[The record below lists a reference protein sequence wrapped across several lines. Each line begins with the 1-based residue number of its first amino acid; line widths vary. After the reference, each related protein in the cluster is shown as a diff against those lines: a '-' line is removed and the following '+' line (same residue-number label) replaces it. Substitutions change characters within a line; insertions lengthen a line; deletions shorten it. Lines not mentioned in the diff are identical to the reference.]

1 LPTQSALQWRL
12 VLEVKKGNSSFEIK
26 KERPMIGLSKRAGL
40 YLVLLLATSAL
51 IPSAVGQA
59 LPSFGNVVIVVGENQ
74 NYSTSYN
81 SSNMPYLTSLANTYG
96 LGVNYYSDTHPS
108 IGNYLNLA
116 TGNILTDDDSQT
128 PQSFPVSLNN
138 IALEVQ
144 NAGGTWKDYVENL
157 PGANFCG
164 GLNRGTY
171 YVRHDPLQYM
181 TTINQERSHFV
192 CFAQLA
198 NDLLK
203 HQLPT
208 LSWLVPNGCDDAH
221 DCSIQTFDN
230 WLRDEIGLLLTSS
243 YFRPGGTGLLI
254 IVFDENAD
262 DGNPD
267 CETTTEGQGC
277 GGQVE
282 LVVVSPYSK
291 RGYQSPGGD
300 TRNYNS
306 SYDEGDILR
315 LMSQGLGL
323 PTSNLGW
330 ATNGLPM
337 ADFFSSEVNH

>member
-1 LPTQSALQWRL
+1 MKGLT
-12 VLEVKKGNSSFEIK
+12 KK
-26 KERPMIGLSKRAGL
+26 AGL
-40 YLVLLLATSAL
+40 YLALLLATSVL
-51 IPSAVGQA
+51 VPSAFCQG
-59 LPSFGNVVIVVGENQ
+59 LPSFGNVVIVVGENTDF
-74 NYSTSYN
+74 NTSYN
-81 SSNMPYLTSLANTYG
+81 SSNMPFLTSLANEYG

-116 TGNILTDDDSQT
+116 TGYILTDDDSQT
-128 PQSFPVSLNN
+128 PESFPVSLNN

-157 PGANFCG
+157 PTNATCK
-164 GLNRGTY
+164 GLNPGAY

-181 TTINQERSHFV
+181 TTINHESGHFV
-192 CFAQLA
+192 CFGSLA
-198 NDLLK
+198 SDLLR
-203 HQLPT
+203 HELPN

-221 DCSIQTFDN
+221 DCSIQTFDT
-230 WLRDEIGLLLTSS
+230 WLRDEVGGLLLSSS
-243 YFRPGGTGLLI
+243 YFRPGDTGLLI
-254 IVFDENAD
+254 IVFDENND
-262 DGNPD
+262 DGSPD

-282 LVVVSPYSK
+282 LVVVSPYSR

-300 TRNYNS
+300 TRNYNN

-315 LMSQGLGL
+315 LMAQGLGL

-337 ADFFSSEVNH
+337 ADFFSTENEH

>member
-1 LPTQSALQWRL
+1 M
-12 VLEVKKGNSSFEIK
+12 K
-26 KERPMIGLSKRAGL
+26 GLSRKVGL
-40 YLVLLLATSAL
+40 SLAVSLAMGVLV
-51 IPSAVGQA
+51 PSAFGQG

-74 NYSTSYN
+74 NYSASYN
-81 SSNMPYLTSLANTYG
+81 SSNMPYLTSLANEYG

-116 TGNILTDDDSQT
+116 TGNILTDDDSRT
-128 PQSFPVSLNN
+128 PQNFPVSLNN

-157 PGANFCG
+157 PTNATCKGMHPGA
-164 GLNRGTY
+164 Y
-171 YVRHDPLQYM
+171 YVRHDPLEYM
-181 TTINQERSHFV
+181 STINTERTHYV
-192 CFAQLA
+192 CFAQFA
-198 NDLLK
+198 NDLLR
-203 HQLPT
+203 HQLPN
-208 LSWLVPNGCDDAH
+208 LSWMVPNGCDDAH

-230 WLRDEIGLLLTSS
+230 WLRTEVGLLLTTS
-243 YFRPGGTGLLI
+243 YFKPGGTGLLI

-262 DGNPD
+262 DGSPD

-282 LVVVSPYSK
+282 LVVISPYSK
-291 RGYQSPGGD
+291 RGYQSHGGD

-315 LMSQGLGL
+315 LMAEGLGL

-330 ATNGLPM
+330 AANGLPM
-337 ADFFSSEVNH
+337 ADFFSTTNEH

>member
-1 LPTQSALQWRL
+1 MN
-12 VLEVKKGNSSFEIK
+12 VLSRK
-26 KERPMIGLSKRAGL
+26 AGL
-40 YLVLLLATSAL
+40 CLASLLAMFVL
-51 IPSAVGQA
+51 VPSAFCQT

-81 SSNMPYLTSLANTYG
+81 NSNMPYLTSLANEYG

-116 TGNILTDDDSQT
+116 TGYILTDDDSRT
-128 PQSFPVSLNN
+128 PQNFPVSQNN

-157 PGANFCG
+157 PANATCKGLHPGA
-164 GLNRGTY
+164 Y
-171 YVRHDPLQYM
+171 YVRHDPLEYM
-181 TTINQERSHFV
+181 TTVNTERSHYV
-192 CFAQLA
+192 CFAQFA
-198 NDLLK
+198 NDLLR
-203 HQLPT
+203 HQLPN

-221 DCSIQTFDN
+221 DCSIETFDG
-230 WLRDEIGLLLTSS
+230 WLRDEVGLLLTSS
-243 YFRPGGTGLLI
+243 YFKPGGTGLLI

-262 DGNPD
+262 SGQPD

-282 LVVVSPYSK
+282 LVVISPYSK

-300 TRNYNS
+300 TRNYHS

-315 LMSQGLGL
+315 LMAQGLGL

-337 ADFFSSEVNH
+337 ADFFSTQDDH

>member
-1 LPTQSALQWRL
+1 MKGLT
-12 VLEVKKGNSSFEIK
+12 KK
-26 KERPMIGLSKRAGL
+26 AGL
-40 YLVLLLATSAL
+40 HLTSLVAMSVVV
-51 IPSAVGQA
+51 PSAFCQG

-81 SSNMPYLTSLANTYG
+81 SSNMPFLTSLANTYG

-164 GLNRGTY
+164 GMNRGTY
-171 YVRHDPLQYM
+171 YVRHDPLEYM
-181 TTINQERSHFV
+181 TTINTERSNFV
-192 CFAQLA
+192 CLSRFAE
-198 NDLLK
+198 DVLLRR
-203 HQLPT
+203 LPN

-221 DCSIQTFDN
+221 DCSIQTFDT
-230 WLRDEIGLLLTSS
+230 WLHDEIEPLLLSP
-243 YFRPGGTGLLI
+243 YFRTGGTGLLI
-254 IVFDENAD
+254 IVFDENND
-262 DGNPD
+262 SGSPD

-282 LVVVSPYSK
+282 LVVVSPFSK

-306 SYDEGDILR
+306 SYDEGDTLR
-315 LMSQGLGL
+315 LMAQGLGL

-337 ADFFSSEVNH
+337 ADFFSTEDKH

>member
-1 LPTQSALQWRL
+1 M
-12 VLEVKKGNSSFEIK
+12 KGLTK
-26 KERPMIGLSKRAGL
+26 AGL
-40 YLVLLLATSAL
+40 YFALLLTLAAL
-51 IPSAVGQA
+51 LPSASGQT
-59 LPSFGNVVIVVGENQ
+59 LPSFQNVVIVVGENT

-96 LGVNYYSDTHPS
+96 IGINYYSDTHPS
-108 IGNYLNLA
+108 IGNYLNLV
-116 TGNILTDDDSQT
+116 TGNILTDDDSKT
-128 PQSFPVSLNN
+128 PQDFPVSLNN

-144 NAGGTWKDYVENL
+144 NAGGTWKDYVEDV
-157 PGANFCG
+157 PSVATCK
-164 GLNRGTY
+164 GLNPGHY

-181 TTINQERSHFV
+181 TTVNQEPGHFV
-192 CFAQLA
+192 CFGAFPT
-198 NDLLK
+198 DVLL
-203 HQLPT
+203 HRLPT

-230 WLRDEIGLLLTSS
+230 WLRDVMTPLLLSS
-243 YFRPGGTGLLI
+243 YFRPGGNGLLI
-254 IVFDENAD
+254 IVFDEND
-262 DGNPD
+262 DSGSPD
-267 CETTTEGQGC
+267 CETTTEGLGC

-315 LMSQGLGL
+315 LIAQGLGL

-337 ADFFSSEVNH
+337 ADFFTTQNER

>member
-1 LPTQSALQWRL
+1 MKGLT
-12 VLEVKKGNSSFEIK
+12 KKV
-26 KERPMIGLSKRAGL
+26 GL
-40 YLVLLLATSAL
+40 YLALLLATSVVV
-51 IPSAVGQA
+51 PSAFGQG

-74 NYSTSYN
+74 NFSTSYN

-96 LGVNYYSDTHPS
+96 IGVNYYSDTHPS

-116 TGNILTDDDSQT
+116 TGNILTDDDSRT
-128 PQSFPVSLNN
+128 PQNFPVSLNN

-157 PGANFCG
+157 PTNASCK
-164 GLNRGTY
+164 GLNPGTY
-171 YVRHDPLQYM
+171 YVRHDPLEYM
-181 TTINQERSHFV
+181 TTLDHETGHFV
-192 CFAQLA
+192 CFGNFAT
-198 NDLLK
+198 DLLRR
-203 HQLPT
+203 QLPN

-230 WLRDEIGLLLTSS
+230 WLRDEIGGLLLTSP

-254 IVFDENAD
+254 ILFDENND
-262 DGNPD
+262 SGSPD

-282 LVVVSPYSK
+282 MVVVSPFSK

-300 TRNYNS
+300 TRNYNN

-315 LMSQGLGL
+315 LMAQGLGL

-337 ADFFSSEVNH
+337 ADFFSTQDQH

>member
-1 LPTQSALQWRL
+1 M
-12 VLEVKKGNSSFEIK
+12 
-26 KERPMIGLSKRAGL
+26 KELSKRAGL
-40 YLVLLLATSAL
+40 CLALLLATSAL
-51 IPSAVGQA
+51 IPSALGQG
-59 LPSFGNVVIVVGENQ
+59 LPAFTNVVIVVGENQ

-81 SSNMPYLTSLANTYG
+81 SSNMPYLTSLANEYG

-108 IGNYLNLA
+108 IGNYLNLV

-128 PQSFPVSLNN
+128 PQSLPVSLNN

-157 PGANFCG
+157 PTTATCK
-164 GLNRGTY
+164 GLNPGTY

-181 TTINQERSHFV
+181 TTINQEGRNYV
-192 CFAQLA
+192 CFGQFPQ
-198 NDLLK
+198 DLLL
-203 HQLPT
+203 HRLPT

-230 WLRDEIGLLLTSS
+230 WLRDVIGPLLTTS
-243 YFRPGGTGLLI
+243 YFRPGGGGLLI
-254 IVFDENAD
+254 VVFDENAD
-262 DGNPD
+262 DGSPD
-267 CETTTEGQGC
+267 CETTTEGLGC

-306 SYDEGDILR
+306 SWDEGDILR
-315 LMSQGLGL
+315 LMAQGLGL

-337 ADFFSSEVNH
+337 ADFFSSADQH

>member
-1 LPTQSALQWRL
+1 MNGP
-12 VLEVKKGNSSFEIK
+12 N
-26 KERPMIGLSKRAGL
+26 KRAGL
-40 YLVLLLATSAL
+40 YLALLLAMAAFVPSAL
-51 IPSAVGQA
+51 GQA
-59 LPSFGNVVIVVGENQ
+59 LPSFSNVVIVVGENQ
-74 NYSTSYN
+74 NNSTSYN
-81 SSNMPYLTSLANTYG
+81 MSDMPYLTSLANTYG

-116 TGNILTDDDSQT
+116 TGNILTDNDSET

-157 PGANFCG
+157 PTTATCK
-164 GLNRGTY
+164 GLNPGTY

-181 TTINQERSHFV
+181 TTINGEGRNYV
-192 CFAQLA
+192 CFGEFPQ
-198 NDLLK
+198 DVLL
-203 HQLPT
+203 HRLPT

-230 WLRDEIGLLLTSS
+230 WLRDVILPLLRSS
-243 YFRPGGTGLLI
+243 YFQPGGSGLLI

-262 DGNPD
+262 DGEPD

-291 RGYQSPGGD
+291 LGYQSPGGD

-306 SYDEGDILR
+306 SWDEGDILR
-315 LMSQGLGL
+315 LMAQGLGL

-337 ADFFSSEVNH
+337 ADFFSTEDKH

>member
-1 LPTQSALQWRL
+1 MNA
-12 VLEVKKGNSSFEIK
+12 
-26 KERPMIGLSKRAGL
+26 LSKKTVSGL
-40 YLVLLLATSAL
+40 ALLLL
-51 IPSAVGQA
+51 MCVLVPSAFSQA

-116 TGNILTDDDSQT
+116 TGNILTDDDSKT
-128 PQSFPVSLNN
+128 PQNFPVSLNN

-144 NAGGTWKDYVENL
+144 NAGGTWKDYVEDL
-157 PGANFCG
+157 PSPATCG
-164 GLNRGTY
+164 GLNRGAY
-171 YVRHDPLQYM
+171 YVRHDPLEYL
-181 TTINQERSHFV
+181 TTVNQERSNYV
-192 CFAQLA
+192 CFAHFAQ
-198 NDLLK
+198 DLMK
-203 HQLPT
+203 HQLPN

-221 DCSIQTFDN
+221 DCSIQTFDT
-230 WLRDEIGLLLTSS
+230 WLRDRIGLLLTSS
-243 YFRPGGTGLLI
+243 YFKPGGTGLLI

-262 DGNPD
+262 SGNPD
-267 CETTTEGQGC
+267 CQTLTEGRGC

-282 LVVVSPYSK
+282 VVVVSPFSK

-315 LMSQGLGL
+315 LMAEGLGL

-330 ATNGLPM
+330 ATGGLPM
-337 ADFFSSEVNH
+337 ADFFTTDGAH

>member
-1 LPTQSALQWRL
+1 
-12 VLEVKKGNSSFEIK
+12 VK
-26 KERPMIGLSKRAGL
+26 GLSRKVGL
-40 YLVLLLATSAL
+40 SLAVSLAMCVLV
-51 IPSAVGQA
+51 PSAFGQG

-74 NYSTSYN
+74 NYSASYN
-81 SSNMPYLTSLANTYG
+81 SSNMPYLTSLANAYG

-116 TGNILTDDDSQT
+116 TGNILTDDDSRT
-128 PQSFPVSLNN
+128 PQNFPVSLNN

-157 PGANFCG
+157 PTNATCKGMHPGA
-164 GLNRGTY
+164 Y
-171 YVRHDPLQYM
+171 YVRHDPLEYM
-181 TTINQERSHFV
+181 STINTERTHYV
-192 CFAQLA
+192 CFAQFA
-198 NDLLK
+198 NDLLR
-203 HQLPT
+203 HQLPN
-208 LSWLVPNGCDDAH
+208 LSWMVPNGCDDAH

-230 WLRDEIGLLLTSS
+230 WLRTEVGLLLTTS
-243 YFRPGGTGLLI
+243 YFKPGGTGLLI

-262 DGNPD
+262 DGSPD

-282 LVVVSPYSK
+282 LVVISPYSK
-291 RGYQSPGGD
+291 RGYQSHGGD

-315 LMSQGLGL
+315 LMAEGLGL

-330 ATNGLPM
+330 AANGLPM
-337 ADFFSSEVNH
+337 ADFFSTTNEH

>member
-1 LPTQSALQWRL
+1 MHGMSKNVGLSL
-12 VLEVKKGNSSFEIK
+12 VLFVAAS
-26 KERPMIGLSKRAGL
+26 LS
-40 YLVLLLATSAL
+40 
-51 IPSAVGQA
+51 IPSAFCQG
-59 LPSFGNVVIVVGENQ
+59 LPSFSNVVIVVGENQ

-81 SSNMPYLTSLANTYG
+81 SGNMPYLTSLANTYG
-96 LGVNYYSDTHPS
+96 IGVNYYSDTHPS

-116 TGNILTDDDSQT
+116 TGNILTDNDSET

-144 NAGGTWKDYVENL
+144 NAGGTWKDYIEN
-157 PGANFCG
+157 PPEIATCQ

-171 YVRHDPLQYM
+171 YVRHDPLEYL
-181 TTINQERSHFV
+181 TTINTERRNFV
-192 CFAQLA
+192 CFGEFQT
-198 NDLLK
+198 DVLL
-203 HQLPT
+203 HRLPT

-221 DCSIQTFDN
+221 DCSIQTFDT
-230 WLRDEIGLLLTSS
+230 WLRDVMTPLLRSS
-243 YFRPGGTGLLI
+243 YFQPGGSGLLI

-262 DGNPD
+262 DLEPD

-291 RGYQSPGGD
+291 RAYQSPGGD
-300 TRNYNS
+300 TRNYNN

-315 LMSQGLGL
+315 LMAQGLGL

-330 ATNGLPM
+330 ATGGLPM
-337 ADFFSSEVNH
+337 ADFFNTQAKH